1 MNGLERDEK
10 GLEKHFESVSEAP
23 ACSRI
28 MPPRVVRKIHCC
40 SGWGRYSTFFG
51 WGPAHARKA
60 GKGLEM
66 PILNIITSFTDV
78 PGHPGDIAAAY
89 HQGTGCVMGLRV
101 FCIFFRISLKFFPN
115 VR

>member
-10 GLEKHFESVSEAP
+10 GWEKHFESVSEAP
-23 ACSRI
+23 AHSRI
-28 MPPRVVRKIHCC
+28 MPPRVVRKIHWC
-40 SGWGRYSTFFG
+40 SGWGLYSTFFG

-78 PGHPGDIAAAY
+78 PGHPGDIAAIPDY
-89 HQGTGCVMGLRV
+89 IHQGTGCVMGVRV
-101 FCIFFRISLKFFPN
+101 FVIFSEYL
-115 VR
+115 